1 MKYHIAF
8 KFLAILLC
16 ACCLLVSVAAGI
28 GIFALV
34 ESDLYNRTVDQL
46 RMDNQEYRLRN
57 IAEDIA
63 WDYVVKN
70 LSNLPPEAKEIYADT
85 HNYVD
90 WAGNA
95 KIYYFMRDLNGSTV
109 DSNLSP
115 NAISNVKTY
124 PVDIYAI
131 LYPTVLGYQLLDPF
145 TGHAMDATMEATM
158 PPSTTEATTEASV
171 ATIPME
177 TEPQN
182 IWIDNTV
189 MPGDEDYEYFE
200 NWGYENKDGFHQ
212 YRLGMRYAPKYTV
225 TLYLTEGIYELEDHW
240 SWDLAEFGYTHRY
253 NVIWILGA
261 SLLLFAAL
269 FVYLCCAAGR
279 KPKSEEVCPGG
290 LNRLPLDLY
299 AVLASGAVFGIVILG
314 WEILESYFDWNNPQ
328 WLLIPAAAA
337 MAFVACLI
345 AVAFLFACA
354 AQFKMKHFYW
364 AKHSM
369 IAMVLVA
376 AFKLVRWFLRKLG
389 NGIGWLKGKL
399 PTGFRKLFGAGKK
412 LFEIFVELVSLLW
425 GWFVKAVKAVFSFLG
440 KVLRRIWN
448 GIVRFSQ
455 MIPLTWQ
462 WLLVGFVM
470 TFILLFSLSAWG
482 IWRFLGICLCLCI
495 VMYGAHCFGVLLES
509 TKRMSKGDLDTKV
522 DDKLLLGSF
531 KEYAADLNALADVAV
546 EAARKQ
552 MKSERMKAELVT
564 NVSHDIKTPLTSIIN
579 YVDLLQRA
587 ESQEQVEE
595 YVKVLERQSQRL
607 KKLIEDLMEMSKAS
621 TGNMAVDLMRV
632 NAVEAIN
639 QALGEFSEK
648 LEKAQLTPVF
658 NPPEEPVMM
667 TADGRLT
674 WRVLSNLLGNAV
686 KYALPGTRLYIDL
699 VEVNGQVLIS
709 LKNIS
714 REQLNVST
722 DELMER
728 FVRGD
733 ASRNTEGSG
742 LGLNIARSL
751 MELQKGQLQLLVDGD
766 LFKATLIFPK
776 D

>member
-16 ACCLLVSVAAGI
+16 AACLLVSVAAGI

-46 RMDNQEYRLRN
+46 RKDNQESRLRF

-63 WDYVVKN
+63 WDYVIEN
-70 LSNLPPEAKEIYADT
+70 LSNLPPEAMEHYVRIHNNVDWARGKEIYYQLQDLEGNLLAGHMDT
-85 HNYVD
+85 V
-90 WAGNA
+90 AT
-95 KIYYFMRDLNGSTV
+95 NGV
-109 DSNLSP
+109 E
-115 NAISNVKTY
+115 TY
-124 PVDIYAI
+124 PVDIYS
-131 LYPTVLGYQLLDPF
+131 LMYPTVLGYQCIDPY
-145 TGHAMDATMEATM
+145 TGELMNPTE
-158 PPSTTEATTEASV
+158 PLSTTEPTIRENEESV
-171 ATIPME
+171 PTLPPME
-177 TEPQN
+177 GN
-182 IWIDNTV
+182 WIADTAE
-189 MPGDEDYEYFE
+189 PGDKEYDWFE
-200 NWGYENKDGFHQ
+200 NWGYEDETGLHQ

-225 TLYLTEGIYELEDHW
+225 TLYLTEGIYEYEDHW

-253 NVIWILGA
+253 NIIWVLGA

-269 FVYLCCAAGR
+269 FTYLCCAAGK
-279 KPKSEEVCPGG
+279 KPKSDEVCPGG

-299 AVLASGAVFGIVILG
+299 AVLAGGAVVGIAILG
-314 WEILESYFDWNNPQ
+314 WEFLENSFDWYNPQ
-328 WLLIPAAAA
+328 WMLIPAAAV

-364 AKHSM
+364 AKHSL
-369 IAMVLVA
+369 ISILLVA
-376 AFKLVRWFLRKLG
+376 GWKVAVWCLKKLWQGGK
-389 NGIGWLKGKL
+389 WLFGKL
-399 PTGFRKLFGAGKK
+399 PPVCKK
-412 LFEIFVELVSLLW
+412 LFELVKKLFYVLKDILAALW
-425 GWFVKAVKAVFSFLG
+425 GVFVKIWKTVWSLVRAFLRFTWHA
-440 KVLRRIWN
+440 LQ
-448 GIVRFSQ
+448 RFSQ
-455 MIPLTWQ
+455 LLPLTWQ
-462 WLLVGFVM
+462 WLLVGLGMIFV
-470 TFILLFSLSAWG
+470 LLVCFNVRSIGSQFFG
-482 IWRFLGICLCLCI
+482 IALCICI
-495 VMYGAHCFGVLLES
+495 VMYGAHCFGLLLEN

-531 KEYAADLNALADVAV
+531 QEYATHLNALADVAV
-546 EAARKQ
+546 EAAKQQ

-564 NVSHDIKTPLTSIIN
+564 NVSHDIKTPLTNIIN
-579 YVDLLQRA
+579 YVDLLQKA
-587 ESQEQVEE
+587 ETQEQAEQYLE
-595 YVKVLERQSQRL
+595 VLDRQSQRL

-621 TGNMAVDLMRV
+621 TGNMTVDLMAV

-658 NPPEEPVMM
+658 NPPENPVMM

-699 VEVNGQVLIS
+699 VAMNGQVLIS

-714 REQLNVST
+714 KEQLNVSSE
-722 DELMER
+722 ELMER

-766 LFKATLIFPK
+766 LFKATLIFPEN
-776 D
+776 